1 MVFQAV
7 QGSSQVFH
15 HCAECSVL

>member
-7 QGSSQVFH
+7 QGSSQVFR
-15 HCAECSVL
+15 HCAECSI